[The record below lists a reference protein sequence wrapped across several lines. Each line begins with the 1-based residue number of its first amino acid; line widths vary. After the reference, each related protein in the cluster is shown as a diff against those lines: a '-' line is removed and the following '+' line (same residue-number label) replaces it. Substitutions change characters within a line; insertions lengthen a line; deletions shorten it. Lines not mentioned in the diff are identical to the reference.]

1 MSDKF
6 SELMCSGRQ
15 EVRKNDTLVDTEQV
29 NSRKG
34 DKFSIVS
41 KITLLSWQKNHSASF
56 CNS

>member
-1 MSDKF
+1 MSDTF

-15 EVRKNDTLVDTEQV
+15 EVLKNDTLVDTEQV

-41 KITLLSWQKNHSASF
+41 KIT
-56 CNS
+56 